1 MRSNPTNARWCP
13 LRLLK
18 YALRDCIRNI
28 SFSLF
33 FIANISIGA
42 TGFLIVSTVRS
53 ALEDSL
59 SRNARASTGGDLRV
73 STRRPFTDSETK
85 IVTDTSLKLKGESTL
100 SIEFLSML
108 RHEKQSKLILVRA
121 VDSKYPL
128 VEGIKLKNFGLAQ
141 NGIGS
146 ELSARPV
153 AWISEDIAKSM
164 GLAIG
169 SRIKL
174 GNADLTIS
182 DFVTEDPSQGFQAMS
197 LGGRIYISQTTL
209 KDTGLLQPGST
220 AGFAHLIKLPADSNI
235 AEIAIAELS
244 AKITAPE
251 VRLRTAKEA
260 AEDSSRALT
269 YIGDFLGIIC
279 LVNLLVACIA
289 AVFLIRSFV
298 EDRKAQFA
306 LLKCLGMSA
315 IKVKLILIIE
325 VWVLCIVSII
335 PAVLL
340 AGIISPFLFESLKAW
355 SDVELSGTI
364 GGESIAI
371 LSLILG
377 FGAPLLL
384 LPELYKLDKVRP
396 ISLLREE
403 IFSTPSW
410 TMVFLL
416 PAIVFFFALSIFVT
430 HSYRNSWI
438 LLGTIVAVAASTW
451 LILFFVKFLLT
462 KTVQKNWK
470 INHARLLF
478 VRKSRASFSFL
489 TAIALSS
496 LLINALP
503 QLENSISKELEA
515 PSGSTLPSFFIFDIQ
530 EEQVDPLKEY
540 VRSMG
545 QELRAVAPLIRAR
558 IISINGQK
566 YERAVGS
573 DNLSSREE
581 EEAIRFRN
589 RGVNLSFRQE
599 LQSSETLLEG
609 APFAVRQS
617 SDTSTPWKISV
628 EYQFAKRLAIKMGDR
643 LVFDIQG
650 VEIEAVVHNLR
661 SVKWNSFQP
670 NFFIVFEPGPLN
682 DAPKN
687 YLANIPPFASELR
700 NNLQSGIS
708 ERFPNLSIVD
718 VASAAKKIIELL
730 QKMNVSIFFMSIL
743 VCLAG
748 LAVLATVLSLEIKER
763 TSDYLFFRILGASKR
778 DLQLILLVEGC
789 FVLLLALFIGTV
801 GSLGLAFGVMWFVFD
816 STFTINWFHLI
827 ISNGS
832 IFLLAL
838 FLGAFIARGV
848 TINDPL
854 ESQRAKL

>member
-1 MRSNPTNARWCP
+1 
-13 LRLLK
+13 LQVLK
-18 YALRDCIRNI
+18 YALRDCVRNI
-28 SFSLF
+28 SFSVF
-33 FIANISIGA
+33 FIANIAIGS
-42 TGFLIVSTVRS
+42 TGFLIVSTVRT

-59 SRNARASTGGDLRV
+59 SRNARASTGADLRV
-73 STRRPFTDSETK
+73 STRRPFTDSETN
-85 IVTDTSLKLKGESTL
+85 IVKEISEKFAGENSE

-108 RHEKQSKLILVRA
+108 RHEKKSRLILVRA

-128 VEGIKLKNFGLAQ
+128 VEGIRLKSLGLAKK
-141 NGIGS
+141 GAGS
-146 ELSARPV
+146 ELNASKV
-153 AWISEDIAKSM
+153 AWVSEDIAQAM

-174 GNADLTIS
+174 GNTDLTIS

-197 LGGRIYISQTTL
+197 LGGRIYISQTAL

-220 AGFAHLIKLPADSNI
+220 AGFAHLITLPISPNVEEKVI
-235 AEIAIAELS
+235 TELS

-315 IKVKLILIIE
+315 LKVKLILIIE
-325 VWVLCIVSII
+325 VWLLCIVSII

-340 AGIISPFLFESLKAW
+340 SSAISPFLFESLKAW
-355 SDVELSGTI
+355 SGVELSG
-364 GGESIAI
+364 GVVGDSIAL

-403 IFSTPSW
+403 IFSSPEW
-410 TMVFLL
+410 TIVFLI
-416 PAIVFFFALSIFVT
+416 PAIAFFFALSIFVT

-438 LLGTIVAVAASTW
+438 LLGTIVAVAAATW
-451 LILFFVKFLLT
+451 LVLLLVRALLT
-462 KTVQKNWK
+462 KTAQKNWRV
-470 INHARLLF
+470 NHARLLF
-478 VRKSRASFSFL
+478 IRKSRASFSFL
-489 TAIALSS
+489 IAIALSS

-515 PSGSTLPSFFIFDIQ
+515 PSGSSLPSFFIFDIQ
-530 EEQVDPLKEY
+530 EEQVDPLREY

-558 IISINGQK
+558 IISINGKK
-566 YERAVGS
+566 YERAIGS
-573 DNLSSREE
+573 ESLSSREE
-581 EEAIRFRN
+581 EEAVRFRN
-589 RGVNLSFRQE
+589 RGVNLSYRQE

-609 APFAVRQS
+609 SPFPVRQNAAP
-617 SDTSTPWKISV
+617 STPWKISV
-628 EYQFAKRLAIKMGDR
+628 EYQFAKRLSIKMGDR

-650 VEIEAVVHNLR
+650 VEVEATVHNLR

-682 DAPKN
+682 EAPKN
-687 YLANIPPFASELR
+687 FLANIPFFKPELRSEL
-700 NNLQSGIS
+700 QTGIS
-708 ERFPNLSIVD
+708 EQFPNLSIVD
-718 VASAAKKIIELL
+718 VASAAKKIIDLL

-748 LAVLATVLSLEIKER
+748 LAVLATVLSLEIRER
-763 TSDYLFFRILGASKR
+763 ASDYLFFRILGSSKK
-778 DLQLILLVEGC
+778 DLQVILLIEGC
-789 FVLLLALFIGTV
+789 FVLLLALFIGTL

-827 ISNGS
+827 VSNAS

-838 FLGAFIARGV
+838 FLGSFIARGI
-848 TINDPL
+848 TTKDPL
-854 ESQRAKL
+854 ESHRARL